1 MSIQLIAVLG
11 FVALMVIYAILTRK
25 STLDKLEKLPG
36 EETLFEEEG
45 VRVEQA
51 GAPRTAVF
59 INCIVRVTS
68 RRIII
73 AQKVLLG
80 KTYALRHVIVYDVY
94 SDETDLAQSLRKGY
108 LNFEV
113 TRSKV
118 KIERDSGKCLITIPI
133 PASAL
138 TGNQYVQFET
148 GKGDEY
154 SRVFG

>member
-1 MSIQLIAVLG
+1 MSIELVVILVFIAVLV
-11 FVALMVIYAILTRK
+11 FFSIATRK

-36 EETLFEEEG
+36 EEILFEEEG
-45 VRVEQA
+45 IRVEQA

-59 INCIVRVTS
+59 MNCIVRVTG

-73 AQKVLLG
+73 AQKMLFG
-80 KTYALRHVIVYDVY
+80 KTYALRHVIIYDVY

-118 KIERDSGKCLITIPI
+118 KIERDSERCLITIPI

-138 TGNQYVQFET
+138 TGNQYVQYET

>member
-1 MSIQLIAVLG
+1 MSIELIVILV
-11 FVALMVIYAILTRK
+11 FVAVIVVFSIATRK

-45 VRVEQA
+45 IRVEQA

-73 AQKVLLG
+73 AQKMLFG
-80 KTYALRHVIVYDVY
+80 KTYALRHVITYDVY

-118 KIERDSGKCLITIPI
+118 KLERDSERCLITIPI

-138 TGNQYVQFET
+138 TGNQYVQYET
-148 GKGDEY
+148 GKGDDY
-154 SRVFG
+154 SRTFG